1 MVRLR
6 WFGHSAFEIVDGDTT
21 ILVDPWLSNPLSP
34 VKPHEYSGE
43 PDLIVVT
50 HAHDDHVGDAIE
62 LMRRF
67 RGAKLAAI
75 YELALHLQSRLGE
88 GAAGGEERFIG
99 GNIGGPMRI
108 PGLGEKVALT
118 PAVHSSPV
126 GAPTGALIFTRDGVV
141 YHAGD
146 TGLFAEMSLI
156 GELYEPLVALLP
168 IGGHFTMD
176 VVQAAKAVEML
187 KPKYVIPMHYD
198 TFPVIKA
205 DPEEFKRLVEKRA
218 PSTKVVVL
226 KPGESVELG

>member
-1 MVRLR
+1 MVKLR
-6 WFGHSAFEIVDGDTT
+6 WFGHSAFEIVDGDVT

-50 HAHDDHVGDAIE
+50 HGHDDHVGDAVE

-67 RGAKLAAI
+67 RGAKLAAV

-88 GAAGGEERFIG
+88 QGGEERFIG

-108 PGLGEKVALT
+108 PGLGERVALT

-126 GAPTGALIFTRDGVV
+126 GAPTGALIFTGDGVV

-146 TGLFAEMSLI
+146 TGLFAEMGLI
-156 GELYEPLVALLP
+156 GELYQPLVALLP

-176 VVQAAKAVEML
+176 AVQAAKAVELL
-187 KPKYVIPMHYD
+187 KPRYVIPMHYN
-198 TFPVIKA
+198 TFPVIEA
-205 DPEEFKRLVEKRA
+205 DPEEFKKLVEKRA
-218 PSTKVVVL
+218 PGTKVVVL
-226 KPGESVELG
+226 RPGESVELR